1 MSVTALSLYYGRERS
16 LLHRV
21 STEPVFWALFW
32 GWAAYIL
39 LLPDSPLQ
47 TLRPWRCEALER
59 TALVLLS
66 AALGMRMQAR
76 NYSKRMR
83 SHIQRLDIRELAT
96 QYTETL
102 AARVAV
108 NRLERIL
115 SKRRSSLFD
124 IVEFIR
130 NRRSTSLGQEVYL
143 ALSLCCD
150 AGPEQLLYALNSAD
164 VELPRLF
171 EIAGTPEVVDLL
183 RQQIPSMDVVTKA
196 KLVDAMQRQSD
207 FYCRRPLQELSAQLM
222 VQTQASELTTLKSL
236 LDEGGDWYNLHKL
249 VFSDMAEDLRE
260 VVLDYVEVAGRRLR
274 NSEHE
279 EPVSPRKGMFQRVK
293 VNRPFS
299 VRKVLSDL
307 DDTLVSSGGHF
318 PAGADHRFP
327 KGQLYPGILALFYE
341 LDVGH
346 LESQNRHSGYP
357 GNGSSSLASFGRSTW
372 AFFGRG
378 GSERNS
384 VWLRMTDSE
393 WTKVFLPGTESVN
406 RLRGLLQ
413 EKRRAYDCTSMP
425 AVICGAGGG
434 GTGDVSFVP
443 PSRRVMSNLVFLSAR
458 PHAYKDYSEN
468 SSYRLFKRLRSRNVI
483 HCMPTLLPGRMRSS
497 GSAAI
502 RGLFIEFHRVFV
514 LVLLA
519 ALLVVLVFASSTS
532 ASLCPWLLGYFVCG
546 LPFLAASLWGSRL
559 HRSGETSSWVWQ
571 PVGAD
576 KVQTFLEYQ
585 QLYSECTSVFFG
597 DNGQGDLW
605 CAEQLGLRKTGGEK
619 GDSDE
624 FQVEACFIHE
634 VIPRSAQLS
643 SLDRG
648 LTQEE
653 KEKEWEQ
660 RGIYFHFTYVGAAIN
675 AYEHGLISA
684 EGLARVGTAAVED
697 MLRMWVEH
705 NDSPHDWPALGAE
718 LNEDVQQA
726 NSLLPESI
734 PRISLIPASFGSKQD
749 LHLAMMR
756 RKSVADFSFATP
768 MRRRSSNNATFEV
781 DG

>member
-1 MSVTALSLYYGRERS
+1 
-16 LLHRV
+16 
-21 STEPVFWALFW
+21 
-32 GWAAYIL
+32 
-39 LLPDSPLQ
+39 
-47 TLRPWRCEALER
+47 
-59 TALVLLS
+59 
-66 AALGMRMQAR
+66 
-76 NYSKRMR
+76 
-83 SHIQRLDIRELAT
+83 
-96 QYTETL
+96 
-102 AARVAV
+102 
-108 NRLERIL
+108 
-115 SKRRSSLFD
+115 
-124 IVEFIR
+124 
-130 NRRSTSLGQEVYL
+130 
-143 ALSLCCD
+143 
-150 AGPEQLLYALNSAD
+150 
-164 VELPRLF
+164 
-171 EIAGTPEVVDLL
+171 
-183 RQQIPSMDVVTKA
+183 
-196 KLVDAMQRQSD
+196 
-207 FYCRRPLQELSAQLM
+207 
-222 VQTQASELTTLKSL
+222 
-236 LDEGGDWYNLHKL
+236 
-249 VFSDMAEDLRE
+249 
-260 VVLDYVEVAGRRLR
+260 
-274 NSEHE
+274 
-279 EPVSPRKGMFQRVK
+279 
-293 VNRPFS
+293 
-299 VRKVLSDL
+299 
-307 DDTLVSSGGHF
+307 
-318 PAGADHRFP
+318 
-327 KGQLYPGILALFYE
+327 
-341 LDVGH
+341 
-346 LESQNRHSGYP
+346 
-357 GNGSSSLASFGRSTW
+357 
-372 AFFGRG
+372 
-378 GSERNS
+378 
-384 VWLRMTDSE
+384 
-393 WTKVFLPGTESVN
+393 
-406 RLRGLLQ
+406 
-413 EKRRAYDCTSMP
+413 
-425 AVICGAGGG
+425 
-434 GTGDVSFVP
+434 
-443 PSRRVMSNLVFLSAR
+443 
-458 PHAYKDYSEN
+458 
-468 SSYRLFKRLRSRNVI
+468 
-483 HCMPTLLPGRMRSS
+483 MPTLLPGRMRSS

-660 RGIYFHFTYVGAAIN
+660 RG
-675 AYEHGLISA
+675 
-684 EGLARVGTAAVED
+684 LARVGTAAVED

-781 DG
+781 D